1 MIYKSTRLGSFEIP
15 DAEIIHFSEG
25 IYAFE
30 NEKKFALIPLN
41 PNIDSPLEWMHSLQT
56 PDLAFIVTDP
66 YYYVPDYKLHLTE
79 EDKKKI
85 LLEAADPLAVRVIVK
100 IPKNY
105 AEMTANLLAPIVIN
119 IKQRTARQFVL
130 TTLEYEV
137 AHYLLPKEVREA
149 SKVKT

>member
-1 MIYKSTRLGSFEIP
+1 MIYQSTRLGSFELSDI
-15 DAEIIHFSEG
+15 DIIHFPEG

-30 NEKKFALIPLN
+30 SQKKFCMLPLN
-41 PNIDSPLEWMHSLQT
+41 PNIDSPLEWMHSLQS

-66 YYYVPDYKLHLTE
+66 YYYVPDYKLYLTD

-85 LLEAADPLAVRVIVK
+85 LLDKNDPLAVRVIVK

-105 AEMTANLLAPIVIN
+105 AEMTANLLAPVVIN
-119 IKQRTARQFVL
+119 INQRTAKQFVL

-137 AHYLLPKEVREA
+137 SHYLLPKELRIA
-149 SKVKT
+149 KTNA

>member
-1 MIYKSTRLGSFEIP
+1 MIYPSTRLGTFDLP
-15 DAEIIHFSEG
+15 DSGIIHFTQG

-30 NEKKFALIPLN
+30 NQKKFCLLPLN
-41 PNIDSPLEWMHSLQT
+41 PNIDSPLEWMHSLQS

-66 YYYVPDYKLHLTE
+66 YFYVPDYKLFLTDD
-79 EDKKKI
+79 DKKQI
-85 LLEAADPLAVRVIVK
+85 LLEKNDPLAVRVIVK

-119 IKQRTARQFVL
+119 IKQKTAKQFVL

-137 AHYLLPKEVREA
+137 AHYLLPKELRSA
-149 SKVKT
+149 KTNA